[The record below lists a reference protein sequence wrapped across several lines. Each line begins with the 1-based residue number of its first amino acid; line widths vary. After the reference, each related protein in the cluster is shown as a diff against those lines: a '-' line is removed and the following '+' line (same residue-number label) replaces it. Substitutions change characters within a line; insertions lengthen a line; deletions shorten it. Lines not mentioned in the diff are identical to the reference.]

1 MRSNI
6 NYSELSF
13 FFTPFINYDNED
25 NLELHLSS
33 LNESQNSTQKSTIK
47 SKKSNRDE
55 NFVENQKSI
64 LMVIYDLIFNIF
76 NKESHKDSLYI
87 SININRENINHK
99 NCINYICSSLL
110 YKKYDNIN
118 NLIKKLNKRFIL
130 FDTSINSFLANFNNE
145 FTPFFNATNFNKNKL
160 IENNQISFKKNVV
173 KKTTNIIYKYSL
185 GLFNLLFYFNY
196 INNDQ
201 CIKLSGIKVAFD
213 EKNEY
218 KKFLFDKYINEY
230 FLKGYDVRQMIISFM
245 IQKEK
250 IFNLVD
256 YNYNENIKKGPK
268 FESKNTKINTFI
280 YDSYSEILIEEYLF
294 LEENNH
300 IHESNL
306 LKNLKKFWEDAY
318 DL

>member
-1 MRSNI
+1 MG
-6 NYSELSF
+6 
-13 FFTPFINYDNED
+13 
-25 NLELHLSS
+25 
-33 LNESQNSTQKSTIK
+33 
-47 SKKSNRDE
+47 
-55 NFVENQKSI
+55 
-64 LMVIYDLIFNIF
+64 IFNL
-76 NKESHKDSLYI
+76 S
-87 SININRENINHK
+87 
-99 NCINYICSSLL
+99 
-110 YKKYDNIN
+110 
-118 NLIKKLNKRFIL
+118 
-130 FDTSINSFLANFNNE
+130 
-145 FTPFFNATNFNKNKL
+145 
-160 IENNQISFKKNVV
+160 
-173 KKTTNIIYKYSL
+173 
-185 GLFNLLFYFNY
+185 FYFNY

-268 FESKNTKINTFI
+268 IESKSTKINTFI
-280 YDSYSEILIEEYLF
+280 YDSYSEILIEEYLV

-318 DL
+318 AYDL